1 MLRLTSTC
9 LLELLSAEHL
19 RETNISIFVSHSL
32 MVTCS
37 LDVFEE
43 ERNENEKGKS
53 RGVTRNYVH

>member
-1 MLRLTSTC
+1 
-9 LLELLSAEHL
+9 
-19 RETNISIFVSHSL
+19 

-53 RGVTRNYVH
+53 QKTICIRKETRK